1 MCANHFVHDGDVLMH
16 HDGQRGQSLV
26 EMALLLPVF
35 VLIMMALFDF
45 GRAIYAYNTVSNAA
59 RDGARLAIVD
69 QRTSGPTYLAAIEAA
84 NQATGLGL
92 DPNDTNE
99 VLVQFPDPLLNCS
112 DPGIG
117 CPVSVTV
124 RYSFAPITPIVGSIL
139 GPFEVSSTT
148 ELPIESTRTGA
159 AP

>member
-1 MCANHFVHDGDVLMH
+1 MLANHLIHDGDVLMQH
-16 HDGQRGQSLV
+16 NRERGQSLV
-26 EMALLLPVF
+26 EMALLLPVL
-35 VLIMMALFDF
+35 VLILMALFDF

-69 QRTSGPTYLAAIEAA
+69 QRTSGSTYLAAIEAA

-92 DPNDTNE
+92 DPADSSE
-99 VLVQFPDPLLNCS
+99 VEVQFPDPLSNCS

-124 RYSFAPITPIVGSIL
+124 RYRFSPITPVIGSIL

-148 ELPIESTRTGA
+148 ELPIENTRTGA

>member
-1 MCANHFVHDGDVLMH
+1 MGRC
-16 HDGQRGQSLV
+16 QERGQSLV
-26 EMALLLPVF
+26 EMALLLPL
-35 VLIMMALFDF
+35 LILILMALFDF
-45 GRAIYAYNTVSNAA
+45 GRAIYAFNTVSNAA

-69 QRTSGPTYLAAIEAA
+69 QRTSGSTYLAAIEAA

-92 DPNDTNE
+92 DATDPSE
-99 VLVQFPDPLLNCS
+99 VLVTFPNPLSNCS
-112 DPGIG
+112 NPGIG

-124 RYSFAPITPIVGSIL
+124 TYEFSPITPVISSIV

-148 ELPIESTRTGA
+148 ELPIENTRTGT

>member
-1 MCANHFVHDGDVLMH
+1 VSRPSE
-16 HDGQRGQSLV
+16 RGQSLV
-26 EMALLLPVF
+26 EIALLLPLLIL
-35 VLIMMALFDF
+35 VLMALFDF
-45 GRAIYAYNTVSNAA
+45 GRAIYAFNTVSNAA

-69 QRTSGPTYLAAIEAA
+69 QRTWGSTYLAAIEAA

-92 DPNDTNE
+92 DATDTGD
-99 VLVQFPDPLLNCS
+99 VLVQFPDPLSNCS

-117 CPVSVTV
+117 CPVRVTV
-124 RYSFAPITPIVGSIL
+124 TYEFSPITPVIGSIF

-148 ELPIESTRTGA
+148 ELPIENTRTGT